1 MFFNKIQLTIQ
12 LASLQRTISVETPC
26 HLRQIITQF
35 NADCEAVSYDFTDIL
50 QLFIASHHTY
60 NEKRESP

>member
-35 NADCEAVSYDFTDIL
+35 DADYKAVSCDFIGFL
-50 QLFIASHHTY
+50 QFFMASHHTY